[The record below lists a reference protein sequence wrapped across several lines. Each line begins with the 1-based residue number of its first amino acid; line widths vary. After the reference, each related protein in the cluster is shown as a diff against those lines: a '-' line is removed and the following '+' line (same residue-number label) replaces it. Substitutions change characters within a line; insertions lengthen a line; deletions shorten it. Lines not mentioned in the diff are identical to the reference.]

1 MSSCGPGG
9 AAGPYPGPA
18 QALPCPAEPRRAPA
32 GARCSAAR
40 PCPAPGGG
48 SAGVWR
54 RPPPPPGRT
63 AAAAISGRGT
73 RSARGWGEG
82 WRQGVLQAAGAGCA
96 RRDSDPESALLLLRK
111 YLHCLVSQV
120 KVSRARLAR
129 VDHKICPDPPK
140 NGCRRLLGRCG
151 VGFQCKKYR

>member
-18 QALPCPAEPRRAPA
+18 QALPCRASQ
-32 GARCSAAR
+32 GT
-40 PCPAPGGG
+40 GGG
-48 SAGVWR
+48 SVLRGPALPGPWR
-54 RPPPPPGRT
+54 WQRWGLEAPPPSPGRT
-63 AAAAISGRGT
+63 AVAAISGRGT

-111 YLHCLVSQV
+111 YPYCLVSQV
-120 KVSRARLAR
+120 RVSRARLAR
-129 VDHKICPDPPK
+129 VDRTICPDPPK
-140 NGCRRLLGRCG
+140 NGCRRRLGRCG